1 MLPLQAKEPLPAGQQ
16 NSKAQL
22 NPGLLLF
29 LNNMLAHHS
38 KHILLASR

>member
-1 MLPLQAKEPLPAGQQ
+1 MVPIQAKEPLPAGQQ

-22 NPGLLLF
+22 NSGLLLF
-29 LNNMLAHHS
+29 LNNMLVHHS